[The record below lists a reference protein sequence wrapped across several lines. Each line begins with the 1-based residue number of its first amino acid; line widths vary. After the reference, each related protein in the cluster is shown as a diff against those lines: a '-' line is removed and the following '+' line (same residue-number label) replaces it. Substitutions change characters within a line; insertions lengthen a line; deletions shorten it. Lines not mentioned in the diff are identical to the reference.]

1 MEMTDTQQLSALIER
16 QLSVLS
22 DLKMLAVQ
30 QTECLGTDHVER
42 LLSLIARKQPLIE
55 ELLQIHTELKP
66 FQDQDPD
73 ERRWSDS
80 TARAHCRELSES
92 CRKLHQEILRLESQA
107 LGELELNR
115 NAIAAQL
122 QDCRDATLA
131 SSAYLTDTILA
142 ESSLDLTNS

>member
-1 MEMTDTQQLSALIER
+1 METTDTQQLSALIER
-16 QLSVLS
+16 QVNVLS
-22 DLKMLAVQ
+22 ALKMLAVQ
-30 QTECLGTDHVER
+30 QAECLGADHVEL

-55 ELLQIHTELKP
+55 EFLQIHTELKP
-66 FQDQDPD
+66 FRDQDPD
-73 ERRWSDS
+73 KRAWSD
-80 TARAHCRELSES
+80 TKARTRCQELLEN
-92 CRKLHQEILRLESQA
+92 CNKLHQEIERLESLA

-131 SSAYLTDTILA
+131 STAYLTDSILA

>member
-1 MEMTDTQQLSALIER
+1 METTDTQQLSALMER

-22 DLKMLAVQ
+22 ALKVLALQ
-30 QTECLGTDHVER
+30 QTECLGADQVEL
-42 LLSLIARKQPLIE
+42 LLSMIARKQPLIE
-55 ELLQIHTELKP
+55 EFLRIHSELKP

-73 ERRWSDS
+73 SRIWGNPS
-80 TARAHCRELSES
+80 ARTRCRELLES
-92 CRKLHQEILRLESQA
+92 CHKLHQEIVRLESQA

-131 SSAYLTDTILA
+131 SSAYLTDNILA

>member
-1 MEMTDTQQLSALIER
+1 METTDTQQLSVLMER
-16 QLSVLS
+16 QWNVLS
-22 DLKMLAVQ
+22 ALRMLAVQ
-30 QTECLGTDHVER
+30 QAECLGPDQVEL

-55 ELLQIHTELKP
+55 EFLQIHSLLKP

-73 ERRWSDS
+73 QRLWSDTPS
-80 TARAHCRELSES
+80 RTRCRELLEG
-92 CRKLHQEILRLESQA
+92 CGKLHQEIVRLESQT

-142 ESSLDLTNS
+142 ESCLDLTNS

>member
-1 MEMTDTQQLSALIER
+1 METTHTQQLSALMER
-16 QLSVLS
+16 QMTVLS
-22 DLKMLAVQ
+22 ALKLLAVQ
-30 QTECLGTDHVER
+30 QTECLGTEHVEL

-55 ELLQIHTELKP
+55 EFLLIHAELKQ
-66 FQDQDPD
+66 FRDQDPNN
-73 ERRWSDS
+73 RIWSDA
-80 TARAHCRELSES
+80 TARTRCQDLLET
-92 CRKLHQEILRLESQA
+92 CNKLHQEIVRLESQA

>member
-1 MEMTDTQQLSALIER
+1 METTDTQQLSALMER
-16 QLSVLS
+16 QMTVLS
-22 DLKMLAVQ
+22 ALKMLAVQ
-30 QTECLGTDHVER
+30 QTECLGTDHVEQ

-55 ELLQIHTELKP
+55 EFLQIHSELKP

-73 ERRWSDS
+73 KRKWSDAK
-80 TARAHCRELSES
+80 ARARCRELLES
-92 CRKLHQEILRLESQA
+92 CNNLQQEIVRLESKA
-107 LGELELNR
+107 LDELELNR

-131 SSAYLTDTILA
+131 STAYLTDAILA

>member
-1 MEMTDTQQLSALIER
+1 METTDTQQLSALMER
-16 QLSVLS
+16 QLNVLS
-22 DLKMLAVQ
+22 ALKMLAVQ
-30 QTECLGTDHVER
+30 QVECLGADHVEL
-42 LLSLIARKQPLIE
+42 LLSLIARKQPLVDE
-55 ELLQIHTELKP
+55 FLQIHALLKP

-73 ERRWSDS
+73 DRRWGDKA
-80 TARAHCRELSES
+80 ARTRCRELSES
-92 CRKLHQEILRLESQA
+92 CSKLHQEILRLESQA

>member
-1 MEMTDTQQLSALIER
+1 METTDTQQLSALMER
-16 QLSVLS
+16 QLNVLS
-22 DLKMLAVQ
+22 ALKMLAVQ
-30 QTECLGTDHVER
+30 QAECLGADHVEL

-55 ELLQIHTELKP
+55 EFLQIHAELKP
-66 FQDQDPD
+66 FRDEDPD
-73 ERRWSDS
+73 TRVWSDNKDR
-80 TARAHCRELSES
+80 ARCQELLES
-92 CRKLHQEILRLESQA
+92 CNKLHQEIMRLESHA

-131 SSAYLTDTILA
+131 SSAYLTDSILA

>member
-1 MEMTDTQQLSALIER
+1 METTDTQQLSALIER
-16 QLSVLS
+16 QVNVLS
-22 DLKMLAVQ
+22 ALKMLTVQ
-30 QTECLGTDHVER
+30 QTECLGADQVEL
-42 LLSLIARKQPLIE
+42 LLSMIARTQPLIE
-55 ELLQIHTELKP
+55 EFLQIHSELKP

-73 ERRWSDS
+73 SRIWAD
-80 TARAHCRELSES
+80 TPARTRCRELLES
-92 CRKLHQEILRLESQA
+92 CRKLHQEIVRLESQA

-131 SSAYLTDTILA
+131 STAYLTDTLLA